1 MRKMKD
7 KLTFTLFTPHRSFPS
22 VECDSIKLSISDSVS
37 GEFSGS
43 YGIRKGHAKAIFA
56 LAPGKI
62 SVSIEG
68 KEIFSAETQGGF
80 ATVQNNEVRVTAD
93 GVTENGMLSE

>member
-1 MRKMKD
+1 MK
-7 KLTFTLFTPHRSFPS
+7 FTLFTPDRQLPS
-22 VECDSIKLSISDSVS
+22 VECDSVKLNIADSIT
-37 GEFSGS
+37 GEFSGL

-68 KEIFSAETQGGF
+68 KEIFSVETQGGF

-93 GVTENGMLSE
+93 GVMENGILSK

>member
-7 KLTFTLFTPHRSFPS
+7 KLTFTLFTPHRKFPT
-22 VECDSIKLSISDSVS
+22 VECDSVRLSIADRVS
-37 GEFSGS
+37 GDFSGS
-43 YGIRKGHAKAIFA
+43 YGIRKGHAKTVLA

-62 SVSIEG
+62 SVSLEG

-93 GVTENGMLSE
+93 GVEESE

>member
-1 MRKMKD
+1 MK
-7 KLTFTLFTPHRSFPS
+7 FTLFTPDRQLPS
-22 VECDSIKLSISDSVS
+22 VECDSVKLNIADSIT

-68 KEIFSAETQGGF
+68 KEIFSVETQGGF

-93 GVTENGMLSE
+93 GVMENSILSK